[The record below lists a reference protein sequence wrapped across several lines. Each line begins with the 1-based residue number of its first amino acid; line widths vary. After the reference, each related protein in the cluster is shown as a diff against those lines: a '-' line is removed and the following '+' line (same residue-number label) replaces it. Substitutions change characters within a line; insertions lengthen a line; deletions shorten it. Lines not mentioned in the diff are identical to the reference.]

1 MPPKRLIVIAAL
13 LLVVVVVAQA
23 TLRVSFDDIQDAVDR
38 AGVLAP
44 IVYAIVLFLGLS
56 VPFNPVSDVAT
67 VNVAALVFEPEVAI
81 AATIVAQSASLT
93 VNYVVARRYGHVL
106 LRLATGRGRIDVV
119 TRLEQQISYRTVFL
133 TRFLLPL
140 TAIGVDFISYLAG
153 MRRLGFI
160 SFFVA
165 SIVPWII
172 LDLVYFYSTSY
183 LKDRSI
189 LLFFV
194 PAVALIFGPG
204 ALLFAWRRW
213 RGRRKVAAA

>member
-1 MPPKRLIVIAAL
+1 MPPKRLIVVGAV
-13 LLVVVVVAQA
+13 LLVVIVIAQ
-23 TLRVSFDDIQDAVDR
+23 TQLRVSLDDIQSAVDR

-44 IVYAIVLFLGLS
+44 IAYAVVLFLGLS

-81 AATIVAQSASLT
+81 VATIAAQSVSLT
-93 VNYVVARRYGHVL
+93 VNYFIARRFGHVL

-153 MRRLGFI
+153 MRRLGFW

-165 SIVPWII
+165 SIVPWIL
-172 LDLVYFYSTSY
+172 LDLVYFYSTAY
-183 LKDRSI
+183 LKDRSL

-204 ALLFAWRRW
+204 ALVLAWRRW
-213 RGRRKVAAA
+213 RGRRAAEGA